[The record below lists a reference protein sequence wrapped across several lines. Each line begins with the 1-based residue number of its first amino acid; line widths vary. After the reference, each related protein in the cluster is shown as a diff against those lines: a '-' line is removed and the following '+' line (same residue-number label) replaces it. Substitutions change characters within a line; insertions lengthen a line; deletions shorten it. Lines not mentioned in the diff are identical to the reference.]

1 MPGEKQGKGKGKP
14 DAGKRAGKPVQPEP
28 VAEAAPEASSAKH
41 AERIARREARRA
53 ANQQE
58 REARRAAKQAER
70 AEKKLRGRGG
80 KTAKSET
87 GKPGAGK
94 PGAPEQQSE
103 AKPKGK
109 GKAKAGP
116 RPEPRPDAPPE
127 PDAAPEPA
135 KQPAG
140 TAHFNILIVG
150 QAGRLGV
157 EAALFAASLRRNA
170 PGWPGRLI
178 VAEPQPEAAWAGVQT
193 RMPDAVRAVLTGFGA
208 EILPLTATRFGES
221 YPYGNK
227 IEALALLPAGEPFI
241 FFDSDTL
248 ITGDLAALDFDFSRP
263 AASMRR
269 QGTWPEPP
277 LYGPGYSGIWKSL
290 YDRFGLDFA
299 SSLDPAQP
307 DEHWE
312 RYLYFNAGWF
322 LGADPQEFGRRFLE
336 YALAIR
342 NEPGDALACQ
352 SLDPWLDQ
360 VAFPLV
366 IHGLG
371 GGRPGPALDGLDGA
385 VSCHYRNLSLLYARE
400 SDAVVALIEE
410 LAADPVIAPLLRG
423 DEAARRLIYGGEGRG
438 VLRPLFADE
447 NPPSTEQA
455 MRNRLRREG
464 LWFR

>member
-14 DAGKRAGKPVQPEP
+14 DARKPEGKPVRREP
-28 VAEAAPEASSAKH
+28 VAETAPEAGSAKH
-41 AERIARREARRA
+41 AERMARREARRA

-70 AEKKLRGRGG
+70 AEKKLRGGGG
-80 KTAKSET
+80 KAAKS
-87 GKPGAGK
+87 GAGK
-94 PGAPEQQSE
+94 SAAEKAGAAKPQSE
-103 AKPKGK
+103 PKPK
-109 GKAKAGP
+109 GKAKAGL
-116 RPEPRPDAPPE
+116 RPELRPDAAPE
-127 PDAAPEPA
+127 PDAAPVSA
-135 KQPAG
+135 RQPAG

-150 QAGRLGV
+150 QAGRLGT
-157 EAALFAASLRRNA
+157 EAALFAASLRRHA

-178 VAEPQPEAAWAGVQT
+178 VAEPEPEAAWAGVQT
-193 RMPDAVRAVLTGFGA
+193 RMPDAVRAVLTGYGA
-208 EILPLTATRFGES
+208 EILPLTATRFGKS

-227 IEALALLPAGEPFI
+227 IEALSLLPAGEPFI

-263 AASMRR
+263 SASMRR

-290 YDRFGLDFA
+290 YDRFGLDFD

-342 NEPGDALACQ
+342 DEPGDALACQ

-360 VAFPLV
+360 VALPLV

-410 LAADPVIAPLLRG
+410 LAADPAIAPLLRG